1 MVETIERYFERYPA
15 LQDDE
20 ILNDFVS
27 ANNDEIRDEI
37 KNKVLVIQRSTNLDS
52 SILPK
57 VMAELRQ
64 DKTPDEMKLL
74 KGC

>member
-1 MVETIERYFERYPA
+1 MTKCR
-15 LQDDE
+15 
-20 ILNDFVS
+20 
-27 ANNDEIRDEI
+27 DEIRDEI

-64 DKTPDEMKLL
+64 DKTPEEIKLL
-74 KGC
+74 KKAIEIL